1 VGRRC
6 RLRLAFV
13 PLLHLQLLSSKK
25 AKKRVKKIQKANKG
39 RWVCWGARAEKK
51 KDVASVV
58 IRRDRDR
65 AQEELR
71 VPPGEGIWVAFRRNK
86 TDNKRVGC
94 AF

>member
-1 VGRRC
+1 M
-6 RLRLAFV
+6 
-13 PLLHLQLLSSKK
+13 
-25 AKKRVKKIQKANKG
+25 
-39 RWVCWGARAEKK
+39 RAEKK

-65 AQEELR
+65 AYRTAQEELR
-71 VPPGEGIWVAFRRNK
+71 VPPREGIWVAFRRNT